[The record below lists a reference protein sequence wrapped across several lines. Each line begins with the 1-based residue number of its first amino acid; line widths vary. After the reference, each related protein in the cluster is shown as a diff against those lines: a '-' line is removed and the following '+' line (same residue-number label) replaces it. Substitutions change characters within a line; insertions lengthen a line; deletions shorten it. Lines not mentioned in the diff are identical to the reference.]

1 MYDIFETNG
10 VRLPNGKLIKSDCKK
25 ADTDGD
31 GLSDGEEYGFN
42 YEIESGKMKYQ
53 NRTIQLGKK
62 KKVRYFLLHSDPTRK
77 DSDNDTISDKYD
89 PYPWHG

>member
-1 MYDIFETNG
+1 ML
-10 VRLPNGKLIKSDCKK
+10 RQQ

-62 KKVRYFLLHSDPTRK
+62 KKVRY
-77 DSDNDTISDKYD
+77 
-89 PYPWHG
+89 